1 MPRRPH
7 RLALVLG
14 AALLCVMI
22 RPVCAQG
29 TTDAALAAWREGNPA
44 AARALLQ
51 PLAEAGDTAAQVLL
65 ASLLFNG
72 DGGPRDPA
80 AALALYQRAAE
91 AGAPEAMMPLA
102 TGLANG
108 WAGSPDPAAAR
119 RWYEAAARAGDP
131 RALHA
136 LAQQN
141 QGAETDPREAFR
153 QAAEAGSLPAMA
165 QMAALSSTP
174 AEAFTWWQRAAD
186 AGHAPSQL
194 KVAQY
199 LLNGVEGVVAAD
211 PARAVA
217 LFTQAARL
225 NDSEAQYALG
235 ILHSTGQTGV
245 RRDLVAAAVWLTLAV
260 QAGHDQAG
268 GLLAQI
274 SPHLTAAQKTA
285 VQARVQAFA
294 ASLGSS
300 P

>member
-1 MPRRPH
+1 MTH
-7 RLALVLG
+7 RSHLLALFLG
-14 AALLCVMI
+14 TVLLCVMM
-22 RPVCAQG
+22 RPVSAQG

-44 AARALLQ
+44 AARALLR

-102 TGLANG
+102 MGLADG
-108 WAGSPDPAAAR
+108 WAGAPDPAAAR
-119 RWYEAAARAGDP
+119 RWMEAAAQAGDP

-136 LAQQN
+136 LALDTP
-141 QGAETDPREAFR
+141 GADADPREAFR
-153 QAAEAGSLPAMA
+153 AAAEAGSLPAMA

-174 AEAFTWWQRAAD
+174 MEAFTWWQRAAE

-217 LFTQAARL
+217 LFTQAARR
-225 NDSEAQYALG
+225 NDSEAHYALG
-235 ILHSTGQTGV
+235 ALHSTGQAGV
-245 RRDLVAAAVWLTLAV
+245 GQDPVAAAVWLSLAV
-260 QAGHDQAG
+260 QAGHEQAG

-274 SPHLTAAQKTA
+274 SPHLTPTQQTA
-285 VQARVQAFA
+285 VQARVQAFT
-294 ASLGSS
+294 ASLGR